1 MPTWKKI
8 VVAGSG
14 ISQLTNDSNYL
25 ADGGAFS
32 ASVDS
37 RLDVSETLSGSA
49 HTQRAALN
57 TAQTT
62 ANTNLSSSAATALR
76 AEYVAGDTALS
87 SSAHTQRAAIDAKI
101 AALDTNYASDAELTA
116 LSGAAETRRNE
127 LNTALSGAAHTQ
139 REAIKGLAT
148 SANNSLSSSTATAL
162 RAELVAGDSAL
173 SASAHTQREAVKGLA
188 TTANNSLS
196 SSIATALRAEY
207 VAGDA
212 ALSASVD
219 THLDA
224 NISALSASA
233 HAARAGGATSASAH
247 TQRIAVVNVHSSS
260 AATALRAEY
269 VAGDSA
275 LSSSAAAAIRTEYV
289 AGDSALSASS
299 AAALRTEYVAA
310 DTALSSSQ
318 KTYIDAKVA
327 GIVNSAPATL
337 DTLDELAA
345 ALNDDPNFSASIAT
359 SIGNKLGAAYSSS
372 AAGALRTEYV
382 AGDTALSSSAHTQRE
397 AIKGLATSANNSL
410 SSSAAAALRTEY
422 VAGDSALSSSAATAL
437 RAEYVA
443 GDSALSASAHS
454 DRVAKIA
461 VLSAS
466 AHTARATGATS
477 ASAHAQRVALV
488 NALSASAATAN
499 DSSAITVRNLVNQD
513 VALGTG
519 DISAVS
525 GSFTKVF
532 GDGSNLTNITV
543 DQNATVAA
551 TFTNQ
556 TSVATD
562 HNFDTKNVIVQ
573 VYNDSDEQII
583 PATITST
590 TANRS
595 TVTFDVSTSGT
606 IVIARGG
613 HIVSGSVNSF
623 GGQAPEYYA
632 ASGSTHAQR
641 LAVVATLSAS
651 AHTARS
657 TGATSASS
665 HTQRIAV
672 VNNLSSSAATA
683 LRAEYVAG
691 DSALSSSAATALR
704 SEYVAADTALSSSQ
718 KTYIDAK
725 VAGIVNSA
733 PETLNTLDEL
743 AAALNDDANF
753 SASIATSIG
762 LKHSTAAQNTYSASS
777 AGALRTEYVA
787 GDTALSSSAHTQREA
802 IKGLATSAN
811 NSLSSS
817 VAAALRTEYV
827 AGDTALSGALNT
839 RLVSLEGAGTTAALS
854 ASAHTRRNQIDT
866 AQTTANTN
874 LSSSAHTQREAIK
887 GLATSANNS
896 LSSSTATALRAEIVA
911 GDNALSGAAHT
922 QREAIKGLAT
932 SANNSLS
939 SSTATA
945 LRSEYVAA
953 DTALS
958 SSQKTYI
965 DAKVAGIVNSAPE
978 TLNTLDELAAALND
992 DANFSASIATSIGLK
1007 VATATFNTYSGSV
1020 AGALRTEYVAGDT
1033 ALSGALNTR
1042 LESLEAGG
1050 GTAALSASAHTQR
1063 EAIKGLATT
1072 ANNTLSSSIA
1082 TALRSEY
1089 VAGDSALSASAH
1101 TQREAIKGLATS
1113 ANNSLSSSK
1122 ATALRAE
1129 YVAGDSALSASAH
1142 TQREAV
1148 KGLATSANNS
1158 LSSSIATALRAER
1171 VAGDNALSSSSATAL
1186 RAEYVA
1192 GDSALSASAH
1202 SDRVA
1207 KVAALSASAH
1217 SARGSISSQFT
1228 IAGGTGSDTFETGQT
1243 LTFAGTGNEIE
1254 TTVTNNQVQ
1263 IGITTNPTLSGNV
1276 IVTGDLT
1283 VQGDTFENQVT
1294 NLNVEDRFIL
1304 LNSGSNSGDV
1314 GIIFGGSDGVANQGS
1329 GIFWDSP
1336 SNIFGFA
1343 DGIGTT
1349 DTTATHDAK
1358 LGAITT
1364 STAAPTAAPTFQGV
1378 GSIHVKTDTEDVYIY
1393 TAD

>member
-8 VVAGSG
+8 IVSGSG
-14 ISQLTNDSNYL
+14 ISQLANDLNYL

-37 RLDVSETLSGSA
+37 RIDTVELISGSA
-49 HTQRAALN
+49 HTQRVALDA
-57 TAQTT
+57 AQTT
-62 ANTNLSSSAATALR
+62 ANTNLSSSTATALR
-76 AEYVAGDTALS
+76 TEYVASVASLS
-87 SSAHTQRAAIDAKI
+87 GSAHTQRAAIDAKI
-101 AALDTNYASDAELTA
+101 AALDTNYATDAEVTSLSSSAHTQREAIKGLATTANNSLSSSTATA
-116 LSGAAETRRNE
+116 LRAEYVALDGAQTTA
-127 LNTALSGAAHTQ
+127 NTNLSSSAHTQ

-162 RAELVAGDSAL
+162 RSEYVAGDSALSGALNTRIVSLEAGGGTAGL
-173 SASAHTQREAVKGLA
+173 SASAHTQREAIKGLA
-188 TTANNSLS
+188 SSANDSLS
-196 SSIATALRAEY
+196 GSSATALRA
-207 VAGDA
+207 
-212 ALSASVD
+212 
-219 THLDA
+219 
-224 NISALSASA
+224 
-233 HAARAGGATSASAH
+233 
-247 TQRIAVVNVHSSS
+247 
-260 AATALRAEY
+260 
-269 VAGDSA
+269 
-275 LSSSAAAAIRTEYV
+275 
-289 AGDSALSASS
+289 
-299 AAALRTEYVAA
+299 EYVAA

-359 SIGNKLGAAYSSS
+359 SIGNRLLTSTHNTYSGS
-372 AAGALRTEYV
+372 AATAMRAERV
-382 AGDTALSSSAHTQRE
+382 AGD
-397 AIKGLATSANNSL
+397 N
-410 SSSAAAALRTEY
+410 
-422 VAGDSALSSSAATAL
+422 ALSSSAATAL

-477 ASAHAQRVALV
+477 ASSHDQRVALI
-488 NALSASAATAN
+488 ATLSASAATAN

-543 DQNATVAA
+543 DQNATVAS

-556 TSVATD
+556 TSVATS
-562 HNFDTKNVIVQ
+562 HNFGTKNVIVQ
-573 VYNDSDEQII
+573 VYDNNDQVII

-590 TANRS
+590 NANTS
-595 TVTFDVSTSGT
+595 TVTFDTSTTGT

-623 GGQAPEYYA
+623 GGQAPAYYA
-632 ASGSTHAQR
+632 ASGSSHTQR
-641 LAVVATLSAS
+641 EALVASLSAS

-657 TGATSASS
+657 TGATSASA

-704 SEYVAADTALSSSQ
+704 AEYVAADTALSSSQ

-762 LKHSTAAQNTYSASS
+762 LKHSTAAQNTYSASV

-817 VAAALRTEYV
+817 VASALRTEYV
-827 AGDTALSGALNT
+827 AADSALSGALNT
-839 RLVSLEGAGTTAALS
+839 RIATLESAGTTAALS
-854 ASAHTRRNQIDT
+854 ASAHTQREAIKGLATSANNSLSSSTATALRAEYVALDG

-896 LSSSTATALRAEIVA
+896 LSSSI
-911 GDNALSGAAHT
+911 
-922 QREAIKGLAT
+922 
-932 SANNSLS
+932 
-939 SSTATA
+939 ATA

-965 DAKVAGIVNSAPE
+965 DAKVAGIVNSAPA
-978 TLNTLDELAAALND
+978 TLDTLDELAAALND
-992 DANFSASIATSIGLK
+992 DPNFSASIATSIGNKL
-1007 VATATFNTYSGSV
+1007 ATATFNTYSGSA

-1063 EAIKGLATT
+1063 EAIKGLATSANNSLSSSIATALRAEITAGDSAQTT
-1072 ANNTLSSSIA
+1072 ANNNLSSSIA
-1082 TALRSEY
+1082 TALRSEYVAGDNALSSSTATALRAEY

-1113 ANNSLSSSK
+1113 ANNSLSSST

-1129 YVAGDSALSASAH
+1129 L
-1142 TQREAV
+1142 
-1148 KGLATSANNS
+1148 
-1158 LSSSIATALRAER
+1158 
-1171 VAGDNALSSSSATAL
+1171 
-1186 RAEYVA
+1186 VA

-1217 SARGSISSQFT
+1217 SARGTISSQFT

-1336 SNIFGFA
+1336 SNVFGFA
-1343 DGIGTT
+1343 DGIGTA

-1358 LGAITT
+1358 IGAITT